1 MKQTLVAVVALPILL
16 SACAAPR
23 LQKPYEAANELS
35 KTNQAALESRCGNA
49 GQQSVDCRRK
59 VREEFEAQ
67 RSKNEAAA
75 GR

>member
-1 MKQTLVAVVALPILL
+1 MKYTLVAGVALTFLL

-23 LQKPYEAANELS
+23 LQQPYETANELS

-49 GQQSVDCRRK
+49 GQQSVDCRRQ

-67 RSKNEAAA
+67 RSRNEAAA